1 MRLKRPNPRT
11 LTANILNELMKTQ
24 PHRAAVFA
32 LYAAIAALAYVCSS
46 PAVSAQQTSA
56 ATQPATGPLP
66 FDPAVTV
73 GVLPNGMHYYIRE
86 NHKPEKRAELRLVV
100 NAGSVL
106 EDEDQRGLAHMV
118 EHMAFRGT
126 KRFAKNEISSYL
138 ESVGMRYGPDI
149 NAFTSFDETVYMVTV
164 PTDTAAIVDKGF
176 QILSEWAHGVAFEPS
191 QVEKERPVVIEEW
204 RLGQG
209 AENRMQNKWF
219 PVLFSGSRYGA
230 RLPIGDKTILE
241 TYKPATLR
249 RFYDTWYRPDLMA
262 VVAVGDFNKHQI
274 EALIKR
280 YLGAIPAGSNPRSRT
295 LYPVPSYDSTLVSIN
310 RDKEATRSVIRLLY
324 KELKRSN
331 TTTATYREGLVEQLF
346 GSIFNDRFSEMTQKP
361 NPPFINAYA
370 AQGGLVRSAESFSLT
385 AIVADN
391 GIQRGLNALLTEGE
405 RVKRFGFLQSELDRA
420 KKDMQRG
427 IEQAYAERDKTNSG
441 VYAES
446 YVSAFLQSEPS
457 TSVDYDLALISRFL
471 PTITLAEVNRL
482 AGAWMTD
489 RNRVLVTT
497 SPDKPGIVDPSR
509 AELLLAFDAVKRAD
523 IAAYS
528 ETAPSQQLVEKDPA
542 GGHVVAERK
551 IKEIDLTEWKLS
563 NGVRVLLKPTDFNA
577 DQVSFTAYSPG
588 GASLLSDAAYAAA
601 SAADLIPLTSG
612 VGKFSVVDLQK
623 FLAGKQVSV
632 SPMIDDLSEGFFGNA
647 SQRDV
652 ETMLQLVYLY
662 FTQPRLDTSLVN
674 TFLGRFRGVLANRS
688 ASPEAAFSDTLQV
701 TMSQHSVR
709 ELPMSA
715 TTLDRIDPFKSYDF
729 YKDRFSD
736 ASGFTFV
743 FVGNF
748 KLHSIKPLVEKW
760 LGGLPSTGKKETWR
774 DTGIRP
780 PKGVVQRTV
789 KKGAEPKARTALI
802 FTGPFVYTRQ
812 NRYHLSALAELL
824 TIKLREALRE
834 NLGGTY
840 GVSVAP
846 GTSRE
851 PEPSYQ
857 FTIGFGSAPERLEV
871 LTAAALAQIDS
882 VKKFGTTPEY
892 LNKVKEATLRARE
905 TALKQNEFWLSQI
918 STFDQSGWS
927 LAEIPN
933 GEKLISSLTVQDLQR
948 AAAMYLRTDNY
959 VRVSLYPEN
968 YPAAE
973 NKE

>member
-1 MRLKRPNPRT
+1 MKSYLGRART
-11 LTANILNELMKTQ
+11 LASC
-24 PHRAAVFA
+24 V
-32 LYAAIAALAYVCSS
+32 AIAAPAYLAA
-46 PAVSAQQTSA
+46 PRAALAQ
-56 ATQPATGPLP
+56 QPATAGQSANAPLP

-73 GVLPNGMHYYIRE
+73 GVLPNGMRYYIRE

-126 KRFAKNEISSYL
+126 KRFARNEISSYL

-149 NAFTSFDETVYMVTV
+149 NAYTGFDETVYMVTI

-176 QILSEWAHGVAFEPS
+176 QILSEWAHNVAFEPS
-191 QVEKERPVVIEEW
+191 QIEKERPVVIEEW

-219 PVLFSGSRYGA
+219 PVLFSGSRYGV
-230 RLPIGDKTILE
+230 RIPIGDKNTLE

-262 VVAVGDFNKHQI
+262 VVAVGDFDKRQI
-274 EALIKR
+274 ESLVKR
-280 YLGAIPAGSNPRSRT
+280 YLGTIPRGSNLRT
-295 LYPVPSYDSTLVSIN
+295 RALFPVPRHDTTLVSISS
-310 RDKEATRSVIRLLY
+310 DKEATRSVIRLLY
-324 KELKRSN
+324 KQPKRSN
-331 TTTATYREGLVEQLF
+331 TTADTYRQHLVEGLF
-346 GSIFNDRFSEMTQKP
+346 GSMFNDRFSEITQKP
-361 NPPFINAYA
+361 NPPFINAFA
-370 AQGGLVRSAESFSLT
+370 AQGDLVRSAESFSLT
-385 AIVADN
+385 AIVEDN
-391 GIQRGLNALLTEGE
+391 GIPRGLNALLSEGE

-420 KKDMQRG
+420 KKDFQRG
-427 IEQAYAERDKTNSG
+427 IEQGYAEREKTNSN

-446 YVSAFLQSEPS
+446 YVSSFLRSEPS
-457 TSVDYDLALISRFL
+457 TSIEYDLTTITRLL
-471 PTITLAEVNRL
+471 PTITLAEVNKL
-482 AGAWMTD
+482 AGQWMTD
-489 RNRVLVTT
+489 GNRVLATT
-497 SPDKPGIVDPSR
+497 SPDKPGIVNPTR
-509 AELLLAFDAVKRAD
+509 GELLLAFDAVKGAD
-523 IAAYS
+523 ISAYT
-528 ETAPSQQLVEKDPA
+528 EVAPSQQLVEKDPA
-542 GGHVVAERK
+542 GGHVVSQRE
-551 IKEIDLTEWKLS
+551 IKEIGVTEWKLS
-563 NGVRVLLKPTDFNA
+563 NGVRILLKPTDFNA
-577 DQVSFTAYSPG
+577 DQISFTAYSPG

-612 VGKFSVVDLQK
+612 VGKFNVVDLQK

-632 SPMIDDLSEGFFGNA
+632 SPNIDDLSEGFYGSA

-652 ETMLQLVYLY
+652 DTMLQLVYLY
-662 FTQPRLDTSLVN
+662 FTEPRLDTALVN

-701 TMSQHSVR
+701 TMAQHSVR
-709 ELPMSA
+709 EQPVSA
-715 TTLDRIDPFKSYDF
+715 ATLDRIDPFKSYDF

-736 ASGFTFV
+736 ASGFTFI

-748 KLHSIKPLVEKW
+748 KPDSIKPLVEKW
-760 LGGLPSTGKKETWR
+760 LGGLPSTGRKETWR

-780 PKGVVQRTV
+780 PTGVVERIV

-802 FTGPFVYTRQ
+802 FTGPFEYTRQ
-812 NRYHLSALAELL
+812 NRYYLSALAELL
-824 TIKLREALRE
+824 NIKLREALRE

-840 GVSVAP
+840 GVSVSPSATRDP
-846 GTSRE
+846 Q
-851 PEPSYQ
+851 PSYR
-857 FTIGFGSAPERLEV
+857 FTIGFGSAPERLEA

-882 VKKFGTTPEY
+882 VKRFGTTPEY
-892 LNKVKEATLRARE
+892 LNKVKEAALRARE
-905 TALKQNEFWLSQI
+905 TALKQNGYWLLQI
-918 STFDQSGWS
+918 ATFDQSGWP

-933 GEKLISSLTVQDLQR
+933 GDKLISSLTIEDLQR
-948 AAAMYLRTDNY
+948 AAAKYLRIDNY

>member
-1 MRLKRPNPRT
+1 VT
-11 LTANILNELMKTQ
+11 LLQSANLLIDVMKPQ
-24 PHRAAVFA
+24 RAFVHAVYAAAVALTCVFA
-32 LYAAIAALAYVCSS
+32 SQAA
-46 PAVSAQQTSA
+46 SAQGASA
-56 ATQPATGPLP
+56 VGQPIDGPLP
-66 FDPAVTV
+66 FDPAVTR
-73 GVLPNGMHYYIRE
+73 GVLPNGMRYYIRE

-118 EHMAFRGT
+118 EHMVFRGT
-126 KRFAKNEISSYL
+126 KRFARNEISSYL

-149 NAFTSFDETVYMVTV
+149 NAFTSFDETVYMVTI
-164 PTDTAAIVDKGF
+164 PTDTASIVDKGF
-176 QILSEWAHGVAFEPS
+176 QILSEWAHNVAFEPS
-191 QVEKERPVVIEEW
+191 QIEKERPVVIEEW

-219 PVLFSGSRYGA
+219 PVLFSGARYGA

-262 VVAVGDFNKHQI
+262 VVAVGDFDKRRI
-274 EALIKR
+274 ESLIKR
-280 YLGAIPAGSNPRSRT
+280 YLGAIPRANNPRSRT
-295 LYPVPSYDSTLVSIN
+295 LFPVPPRDSTLVSIN
-310 RDKEATRSVIRLLY
+310 SDKEATRSVIRLLY
-324 KELKRSN
+324 KQPRRSN
-331 TTTATYREGLVEQLF
+331 TTTATYRESLVEQLF
-346 GSIFNDRFSEMTQKP
+346 GSMFNDRFSEITQKP

-420 KKDMQRG
+420 KKDLQRG
-427 IEQAYAERDKTNSG
+427 IEQSYAERDKTNSG

-457 TSVDYDLALISRFL
+457 TSVEYDLALITRFL

-482 AGAWMTD
+482 AGKWMTD
-489 RNRVLVTT
+489 RNRVLATT
-497 SPDKPGIVDPSR
+497 SPDKPGIVNPSR
-509 AELLLAFDAVKRAD
+509 GELLLAFEAVKGAD

-528 ETAPSQQLVEKDPA
+528 EMATSQQLVERPPA
-542 GGHVVAERK
+542 GGHVVAERQ
-551 IKEIDLTEWKLS
+551 IKEVDVTEWKLS
-563 NGVRVLLKPTDFNA
+563 NGVRVLLKPTEFNA
-577 DQVSFTAYSPG
+577 DQISFTAYSEG

-632 SPMIDDLSEGFFGNA
+632 SPMIDDLTEGFFGNA

-652 ETMLQLVYLY
+652 DTMLQLVYLY
-662 FTQPRLDTSLVN
+662 FTEPRLDTALVN

-701 TMSQHSVR
+701 TMAQHSVR
-709 ELPMSA
+709 ELPVSA
-715 TTLDRIDPFKSYDF
+715 ATLDKIDPFKSYDF

-748 KLHSIKPLVEKW
+748 KLDSIKPLVEKW
-760 LGGLPSTGKKETWR
+760 LGALPATGKKETWR

-780 PKGVVQRTV
+780 PRGVVERIV

-802 FTGPFVYTRQ
+802 FTGPFGYTRQ
-812 NRYHLSALAELL
+812 NRYYLSALAELL
-824 TIKLREALRE
+824 NIKLREALRE
-834 NLGGTY
+834 NMGGTY

-846 GTSRE
+846 SASRD
-851 PEPSYQ
+851 PEPSYR
-857 FTIGFGSAPERLEV
+857 FTIGFSSAPERLEA

-882 VKKFGTTPEY
+882 VKKVGTTPEY
-892 LNKVKEATLRARE
+892 LNKVKEAALRARE
-905 TALKQNEFWLSQI
+905 TALKQNGYWLSQI
-918 STFDQSGWS
+918 STFDQSGWP
-927 LAEIPN
+927 LADIPN
-933 GEKLISSLTVQDLQR
+933 GEKLISSLTIQDLQR
-948 AAAMYLRTDNY
+948 AAASYLRTDNY

>member
-1 MRLKRPNPRT
+1 MTSQSN
-11 LTANILNELMKTQ
+11 
-24 PHRAAVFA
+24 RAAVLT
-32 LYAAIAALAYVCSS
+32 LYVVAAALTFVVSNQ
-46 PAVSAQQTSA
+46 PASAQSTSA
-56 ATQPATGPLP
+56 VGQPANGPLP
-66 FDPAVTV
+66 FDPSVTQ
-73 GVLPNGMHYYIRE
+73 GVLPNGMRYYIRE

-106 EDEDQRGLAHMV
+106 ENEDQRGLAHMV

-138 ESVGMRYGPDI
+138 ESVGMRFGPDI
-149 NAFTSFDETVYMVTV
+149 NAFTSFDETVYMITV

-176 QILSEWAHGVAFEPS
+176 QILSEWAHNVAFEPS
-191 QVEKERPVVIEEW
+191 QIEKERPVVIEEW

-219 PVLFSGSRYGA
+219 PVLFSGSRYGT

-262 VVAVGDFNKHQI
+262 VVAVGDFNKQQI
-274 EALIKR
+274 ESLIKR
-280 YLGAIPAGSNPRSRT
+280 YLGEIPRSTAARART
-295 LYPVPSYDSTLVSIN
+295 LYPVPQHDSTLVSIN
-310 RDKEATRSVIRLLY
+310 SDKEATRSVIRLLY
-324 KELKRSN
+324 KEARRSN
-331 TTTATYREGLVEQLF
+331 TTTSTYRERLVEQLF
-346 GSIFNDRFSEMTQKP
+346 GSMFNDRFSEITQRP

-370 AQGGLVRSAESFSLT
+370 AQGSLVRSAESFSLT

-405 RVKRFGFLQSELDRA
+405 RVKRFGFLESELDRA

-427 IEQAYAERDKTNSG
+427 IEQAYAEREKTNSN

-446 YVSAFLQSEPS
+446 YVSAFLQAEPS
-457 TSVDYDLALISRFL
+457 TSVDYDLALITRFL
-471 PTITLAEVNRL
+471 PTITLAEVNKL
-482 AGAWMTD
+482 AGKWMTD

-497 SPDKPGIVDPSR
+497 SPDKPGIVNPSR
-509 AELLLAFDAVKRAD
+509 GELLLAFDAVKGAD

-528 ETAPSQQLVEKDPA
+528 ETAPSQQLVEKDPT
-542 GGHVVAERK
+542 GGHVVSERQ
-551 IKEIDLTEWKLS
+551 IKEIDVTEWKLS

-577 DQVSFTAYSPG
+577 DQISFSAYSPG
-588 GASLLSDAAYAAA
+588 GASLLSDAAYEAA

-612 VGKFSVVDLQK
+612 VGKFNVVDLQK

-632 SPMIDDLSEGFFGNA
+632 SPTIDDLSEGFFGSA

-652 ETMLQLVYLY
+652 DTMLQLVYLY
-662 FTQPRLDTSLVN
+662 FTAPRLDTALVN
-674 TFLGRFRGVLANRS
+674 TFLGRYRGILANRS

-709 ELPMSA
+709 DLPVTA
-715 TTLDRIDPFKSYDF
+715 ATLDRIDPFKSFDF

-748 KLHSIKPLVEKW
+748 KLDSIKPLVEKW
-760 LGGLPSTGKKETWR
+760 LGALPSTGKKETWR
-774 DTGIRP
+774 DNGVRP
-780 PKGVVQRTV
+780 PKGVVERIV

-802 FTGPFVYTRQ
+802 FTGPFEYTRQ
-812 NRYHLSALAELL
+812 NRYYLSALAELL
-824 TIKLREALRE
+824 TIRLREALRE

-851 PEPSYQ
+851 PQPSYR
-857 FTIGFGSAPERLEV
+857 FTIGFGSAPERLEA

-892 LNKVKEATLRARE
+892 LTKVKEAALRARE
-905 TALKQNEFWLSQI
+905 TALKQNGYWLSQI
-918 STFDQSGWS
+918 STFDQNGWS

-933 GEKLISSLTVQDLQR
+933 GEKLIGALTVQDLQR
-948 AAAMYLRTDNY
+948 AATTYLRSENY